1 MDMASV
7 FDFSNL
13 FVLPFWTVMILLPNW
28 GVTRKVMESTIP
40 FVVLALIY
48 IFCFSTSVNP
58 ETAAALANPKLADI
72 ARFFSDENA
81 AATGW
86 THFLL
91 MDLFAGRW
99 IYWEGQRT
107 GVITAHS
114 LILCLFAGPIGV
126 LSHILTV
133 AIRGLWL
140 KSKGGEVELSTEGTK
155 IGSGE

>member
-1 MDMASV
+1 
-7 FDFSNL
+7 
-13 FVLPFWTVMILLPNW
+13 MILLPNW

-48 IFCFSTSVNP
+48 IFCFYKSVNP

-72 ARFFSDENA
+72 ARFFNDENA

-86 THFLL
+86 VHFLL
-91 MDLFAGRW
+91 MDLFVGRW
-99 IYWEGQRT
+99 IYWEGQKT
-107 GVITAHS
+107 GIITTHS

-126 LSHILTV
+126 LSHILTA

-140 KSKGGEVELSTEGTK
+140 KSKEGEVELSTEGTQ
-155 IGSGE
+155 IGKD